1 MVEAKLESLLSILMN
16 PKIKRR
22 TIAIGAFCSGI
33 VGGSAG
39 GFKEWATNISPSYAG
54 FLGALLAAL
63 IGGLAYSILDRRYV
77 RPLAVE
83 EAEPV

>member
-1 MVEAKLESLLSILMN
+1 MN
-16 PKIKRR
+16 PQIKKR

-39 GFKEWATNISPSYAG
+39 GFKEWAINISPSYSG

-63 IGGLAYSILDRRYV
+63 IGGLAYSVLERRYV
-77 RPLAVE
+77 CPLAAE
-83 EAEPV
+83 EAKTA